1 MRALNHWRG
10 DLSGG
15 LTAAVVALPL
25 ALAFGVASGAGPMAG
40 LTGAIVLG
48 LLAALFGGT
57 PTQVSGPTG
66 PMTVIMTA
74 VITLLVGRYGQSSGL
89 AMAFTVALMA
99 GGFQVVFGLMKLGQY
114 ITMMPYTVISGFMS
128 GIGAI
133 IVVLQLP
140 PLLGVSL
147 AGPIPT
153 ILARLPWAVAHL
165 NPTALA
171 VGLASFAL
179 VVLYPKRWNF
189 LLPAPLVA
197 LAVVS
202 GVSVLWLPSGAL
214 PRLGAMPTGLP
225 QLQWPQ
231 VGWGDLRTL
240 AGFALTLAVLGSID
254 SLLTSLVADNI
265 TRSQHDSDQELIGQG
280 IGNMASALLG
290 GLPGAGATMRT
301 VTNVQAGGRTRL
313 SGMVHALVLLLIT
326 LGAGSWASPI
336 PHAVLAGILLKV
348 GLEIIDWSFIV
359 RAPLLSLRTTGLMW
373 LVLLLT
379 VFWDLITA
387 VVVGVFL
394 ANILTIK
401 RQSELQQQ
409 AMRARSGGDGDHH
422 DLNLEEQE
430 LLRQAGDLL
439 LLLQLSGPLSFGA
452 SKYLTQLLSS
462 SASFH
467 TLVLDLSE
475 VPLLGVTAALAIETI
490 CFDCRDQQRQVF
502 IVTATDQPRERL
514 HRLKV
519 PAISGVTLTK
529 SRLEALAAAISP
541 KVA

>member
-1 MRALNHWRG
+1 MRAINHWRG
-10 DLSGG
+10 DFTGG

-89 AMAFTVALMA
+89 AMAFTVALLA
-99 GGFQVVFGLMKLGQY
+99 GGFQVLFGLMKLGQY

-179 VVLYPKRWNF
+179 VMLYPKRWNF

-197 LAVVS
+197 LVVVS

-214 PRLGAMPTGLP
+214 PRLGAMPTGFP
-225 QLQWPQ
+225 ELQWPQ
-231 VGWGDLRTL
+231 VGWVDLRTL
-240 AGFALTLAVLGSID
+240 GGFALTLAVLGSID

-313 SGMVHALVLLLIT
+313 SGMVHALVLLLFT
-326 LGAGSWASPI
+326 LGAGSLASPI

-348 GLEIIDWSFIV
+348 GLEIIDWSFMA
-359 RAPLLSLRTTGLMW
+359 RAPLLSLRSTGLMW

-401 RQSELQQQ
+401 RHSELQRQ
-409 AMRARSGGDGDHH
+409 AMRARSGGEDHH
-422 DLNLEEQE
+422 DLIPEEQE
-430 LLRQAGDLL
+430 LLRQAGDQ

-452 SKYLTQLLSS
+452 SKYLTQLLRSS
-462 SASFH
+462 TNFH

-475 VPLLGVTAALAIETI
+475 VPLLGVTAALAIEAI
-490 CFDCRDQQRQVF
+490 CFDCRDQKRQVY
-502 IVTATDQPRERL
+502 IVTASDQPRERL

-519 PAISGVTLTK
+519 PAIAGVTLTQ
-529 SRLEALAAAISP
+529 SRLAGLAAAISP
-541 KVA
+541 RVA

>member
-40 LTGAIVLG
+40 LTGAIMLG
-48 LLAALFGGT
+48 FLAALFGGT

-74 VITLLVGRYGQSSGL
+74 VISLLVGRYGQSSGL

-99 GGFQVVFGLMKLGQY
+99 GGFQVLFGLMKLGQY

-179 VVLYPKRWNF
+179 VMLYPKRWNF

-197 LAVVS
+197 LVVVS
-202 GVSVLWLPSGAL
+202 GISVLWLPNGAL
-214 PRLGAMPTGLP
+214 PRLGPMPTGPP

-265 TRSQHDSDQELIGQG
+265 TPSQHDSDQELIGQG
-280 IGNMASALLG
+280 IGNIASALLG

-301 VTNVQAGGRTRL
+301 VTNVQAGGKTRL
-313 SGMVHALVLLLIT
+313 SGMVHALVLLLFT
-326 LGAGSWASPI
+326 LGAGSLASPI

-348 GLEIIDWSFIV
+348 GLEIIDRSFMV

-373 LVLLLT
+373 LVLLPT

-401 RQSELQQQ
+401 RHSELQRQ
-409 AMRARSGGDGDHH
+409 AMRSRSGGDHH
-422 DLNLEEQE
+422 DLNPEEQA
-430 LLRQAGDLL
+430 LLKQAGDQL

-452 SKYLTQLLSS
+452 SKYLTQLLRSS
-462 SASFH
+462 NNFH

-475 VPLLGVTAALAIETI
+475 VPLLGVTAALAIEAI
-490 CFDCRDQQRQVF
+490 CFDCRDQKRQVYV
-502 IVTATDQPRERL
+502 VTATDQPRERL

-519 PAISGVTLTK
+519 QTIPEVTLTQ
-529 SRLEALAAAISP
+529 SRLTALAAAINP
-541 KVA
+541 RVT

>member
-40 LTGAIVLG
+40 LTGAIMLG
-48 LLAALFGGT
+48 FLAALFGGT

-74 VITLLVGRYGQSSGL
+74 VISLLVGRYGQSSGL

-99 GGFQVVFGLMKLGQY
+99 GGFQVLFGLMKLGQY

-179 VVLYPKRWNF
+179 VMLYPKRWNF

-197 LAVVS
+197 LVVVS
-202 GVSVLWLPSGAL
+202 GISVLWLPNGAL
-214 PRLGAMPTGLP
+214 PRLGPMPTGLP

-231 VGWGDLRTL
+231 VGWGICAPWR
-240 AGFALTLAVLGSID
+240 
-254 SLLTSLVADNI
+254 
-265 TRSQHDSDQELIGQG
+265 
-280 IGNMASALLG
+280 
-290 GLPGAGATMRT
+290 
-301 VTNVQAGGRTRL
+301 
-313 SGMVHALVLLLIT
+313 
-326 LGAGSWASPI
+326 ASPS
-336 PHAVLAGILLKV
+336 P
-348 GLEIIDWSFIV
+348 W
-359 RAPLLSLRTTGLMW
+359 RASPSPWRCW
-373 LVLLLT
+373 
-379 VFWDLITA
+379 
-387 VVVGVFL
+387 
-394 ANILTIK
+394 
-401 RQSELQQQ
+401 
-409 AMRARSGGDGDHH
+409 ARSTRCSPPWW
-422 DLNLEEQE
+422 LTTSP
-430 LLRQAGDLL
+430 A
-439 LLLQLSGPLSFGA
+439 A
-452 SKYLTQLLSS
+452 S
-462 SASFH
+462 
-467 TLVLDLSE
+467 
-475 VPLLGVTAALAIETI
+475 TI
-490 CFDCRDQQRQVF
+490 PTRN
-502 IVTATDQPRERL
+502 
-514 HRLKV
+514 
-519 PAISGVTLTK
+519 
-529 SRLEALAAAISP
+529 
-541 KVA
+541 